1 MIYAIYVALVAV
13 AFLTVLNG
21 FLRGAKKAQLDAVF
35 SLLLLGLVIASFI
48 VAGWKLGLLS
58 IVVTFIGALL
68 TRPLAARVA
77 SRLLSAST
85 GDSGGAYV
93 GLPPKPLERISQEL
107 GHQIDPSKLVDEML
121 SGRSRR
127 DQAKQALLDY
137 CEGQSAI
144 RELMAQHEIT
154 RDDLNEL
161 YSRLVAVGAGQWA
174 CGHWVAASTIAYPDA
189 LQYLLHH
196 QDSDWTATA
205 YNLIMHFER
214 GQSLQHEE

>member
-48 VAGWKLGLLS
+48 VAGWKLGLLA

-93 GLPPKPLERISQEL
+93 GLPPKPLERIAQEL
-107 GHQIDPSKLVDEML
+107 GPQIDPRTLVEEML
-121 SGRSRR
+121 S
-127 DQAKQALLDY
+127 
-137 CEGQSAI
+137 
-144 RELMAQHEIT
+144 
-154 RDDLNEL
+154 
-161 YSRLVAVGAGQWA
+161 
-174 CGHWVAASTIAYPDA
+174 
-189 LQYLLHH
+189 
-196 QDSDWTATA
+196 
-205 YNLIMHFER
+205 
-214 GQSLQHEE
+214 

>member
-35 SLLLLGLVIASFI
+35 SLLMLGLVIASFV
-48 VAGWKLGLLS
+48 VAGWKFGLLS
-58 IVVTFIGALL
+58 IAVTFIGALL

-85 GDSGGAYV
+85 GNTGGEFV

-107 GHQIDPSKLVDEML
+107 GRQIDPSKLVDEML
-121 SGRSRR
+121 SGSGRR
-127 DQAKQALLDY
+127 DQAEQALLDY

-144 RELMAQHEIT
+144 REIMTEHKIT
-154 RDDLNEL
+154 RDDLKEL
-161 YSRLVAVGAGQWA
+161 YSRLLAVGAGQWA
-174 CGHWVAASTIAYPDA
+174 CGHWVAASAIAYPEA
-189 LQYLLHH
+189 LRYLLDH
-196 QDSDWTATA
+196 QDSDWMATA
-205 YNLIMHFER
+205 YNLIMHFES
-214 GQSLQHEE
+214 GQPLQDEE